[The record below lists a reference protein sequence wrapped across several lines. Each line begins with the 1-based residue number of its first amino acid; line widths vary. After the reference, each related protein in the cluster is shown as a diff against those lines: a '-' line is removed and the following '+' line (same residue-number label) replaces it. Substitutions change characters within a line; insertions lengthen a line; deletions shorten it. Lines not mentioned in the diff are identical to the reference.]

1 VFVRDSSSPPRR
13 PFLTAE
19 WRTLAML
26 NYEVDPALVQ
36 PLAPRGTEIDFW
48 EGRTYVS
55 MVGFLFLGTRLL
67 GVPPP
72 LHRNFEEVNLRFY
85 LRRETAGEVRR
96 GVAFVKEIVPRWAIA
111 QVARLAYN
119 ENYVSLPMRHR
130 REGFGAGELGSRRVD
145 YAWRHAGRWQ
155 QLAAEAEGEPQPL
168 VAGSHEE
175 FIAEHYWGYCRQRDG
190 GTIEYSVEHPPW
202 RVWRATGTALDCD
215 AERLYGP
222 AFADVLSRPPETAFI
237 ADGSPVAV
245 YRPAKIA

>member
-1 VFVRDSSSPPRR
+1 MAASEVFVRDSSSPPRR

-85 LRRETAGEVRR
+85 LRREAAGEVRR

-130 REGFGAGELGSRRVD
+130 REGFGAGEPGSRRVEIRLATSRTVAAPGGRGGRRAAAPRRRLARGV
-145 YAWRHAGRWQ
+145 YRGALLGILPATRRRHDRVFRGASP
-155 QLAAEAEGEPQPL
+155 LACLEGER
-168 VAGSHEE
+168 GS
-175 FIAEHYWGYCRQRDG
+175 ARLRCRKAIR
-190 GTIEYSVEHPPW
+190 S
-202 RVWRATGTALDCD
+202 
-215 AERLYGP
+215 RL
-222 AFADVLSRPPETAFI
+222 R
-237 ADGSPVAV
+237 
-245 YRPAKIA
+245 